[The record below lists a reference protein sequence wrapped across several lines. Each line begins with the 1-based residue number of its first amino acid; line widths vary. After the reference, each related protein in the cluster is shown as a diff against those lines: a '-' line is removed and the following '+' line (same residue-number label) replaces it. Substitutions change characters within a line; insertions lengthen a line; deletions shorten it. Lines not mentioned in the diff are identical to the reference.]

1 MICKCGCGE
10 ELTGNQKMWH
20 SKACF
25 GRAERARKG
34 KAVLSNRVCQC
45 GRESCQRILTGNMN
59 NKYAT
64 DECKNYVRYAGK
76 NRLVIRP
83 KLEKK
88 QDAYVMRDGERIR
101 QASENYSKIIA
112 TPGANYAENQKR
124 KTLEMRDANRHK

>member
-25 GRAERARKG
+25 GRADRARKG
-34 KAVLSNRVCQC
+34 NVVLSNRICQC

-64 DECKNYVRYAGK
+64 DECKNYVRYK
-76 NRLVIRP
+76 DKPPRP
-83 KLEKK
+83 KPEKK
-88 QDAYVMRDGERIR
+88 KDAYVMRDGERIR

-112 TPGANYAENQKR
+112 TPGADYAEKQKR